1 MKYKIPFFFSM
12 IACAAAQAQTPAPAP
27 LTPAPAVQTA
37 PAEPAKTPAPKPVA
51 PDTVV
56 ASIEGKSFTAGEV
69 DKLIS
74 GLPQQLQT
82 NVQKDRR
89 QFLQQWALFKRISE
103 MAEASKL
110 DQRSPYKER
119 LDYMRM
125 QLLLNAQLEQV
136 SQEIPVSAEEQK
148 KYYETSK
155 DRYTQAAIKVIY
167 IPFTATASPEAPT
180 DPKAKKPLT
189 EAEAKAKAE
198 GIVKEV
204 RGGADFVKMVKEHS
218 EDSASAAKDGDF
230 GQPISRTDSI
240 PEDIK
245 TTIFAMKPGEV
256 SEPVRQ
262 PNGFYVFRLEELKV
276 QSYDEVKDAI
286 FKELKEAGFK
296 RWFEA
301 QQKQVNVKFENE
313 SYFAPQAP
321 APPAAP
327 GR

>member
-1 MKYKIPFFFSM
+1 MKYKIPLIFSV
-12 IACAAAQAQTPAPAP
+12 ITCAAMYAQPAPTPQTPAPA
-27 LTPAPAVQTA
+27 A
-37 PAEPAKTPAPKPVA
+37 PAEPTKAPAPKPEVA

-56 ASIEGKSFTAGEV
+56 ASVEGKSLTAAEV
-69 DKLIS
+69 DKLIA
-74 GLPQQLQT
+74 GLPPQLQQ

-89 QFLQQWALFKRISE
+89 QFLQQWALFKKISK

-110 DQRSPYKER
+110 DEQSPYKER

-136 SQEIPVSAEEQK
+136 SLQIPVSTEEQK
-148 KYYETSK
+148 KFYEANQ
-155 DRYTQAAIKVIY
+155 DRYTQAKIKVIY
-167 IPFTATASPEAPT
+167 IPFTATESPEAPS

-189 EAEAKAKAE
+189 EAEAKAKAA
-198 GIVKEV
+198 GIVKQV
-204 RGGADFVKMVKEHS
+204 RGGADFIKMVKEHS
-218 EDSASAAKDGDF
+218 EDQASAAKDGDF

-245 TTIFAMKPGEV
+245 ATIFALKPGEV

-262 PNGFYVFRLEELKV
+262 PNGFYVFRLEEIST
-276 QSYDEVKDAI
+276 QGYDEVKDAI

-296 RWFEA
+296 QWFEA

-321 APPAAP
+321 APSAAP

>member
-1 MKYKIPFFFSM
+1 MKYLIPLFFSG
-12 IACAAAQAQTPAPAP
+12 IACAAAQVQAPAPTPQNPAPA
-27 LTPAPAVQTA
+27 AQT
-37 PAEPAKTPAPKPVA
+37 EPAKPTVA

-56 ASIEGKSFTAGEV
+56 ASIEGKSLTAGEV
-69 DKLIS
+69 DKLIA
-74 GLPQQLQT
+74 GLPPQLQQ
-82 NVQKDRR
+82 NVRKDRK
-89 QFLQQWALFKRISE
+89 QFLQQWALFKRISG

-110 DQRSPYKER
+110 DQQSPYKER

-136 SQEIPVSAEEQK
+136 SLQIPISAEDQK
-148 KYYETSK
+148 KYYEANQ
-155 DRYTQAAIKVIY
+155 DRYTQAKIKVIY
-167 IPFTATASPEAPT
+167 IPFTATASPNTPA
-180 DPKAKKPLT
+180 DPNAKKPLT

-198 GIVKEV
+198 NIVKEV

-218 EDSASAAKDGDF
+218 EDQASAAKDGDF
-230 GQPISRTDSI
+230 GQPISRADSI

-245 TTIFAMKPGEV
+245 KTVFALKPGEL

-262 PNGFYVFRLEELKV
+262 PNGFYVFRLEQVSV

-296 RWFEA
+296 QWFEA
-301 QQKQVNVKFENE
+301 QQKQVDVKFENE
-313 SYFAPQAP
+313 AYFAPQAP